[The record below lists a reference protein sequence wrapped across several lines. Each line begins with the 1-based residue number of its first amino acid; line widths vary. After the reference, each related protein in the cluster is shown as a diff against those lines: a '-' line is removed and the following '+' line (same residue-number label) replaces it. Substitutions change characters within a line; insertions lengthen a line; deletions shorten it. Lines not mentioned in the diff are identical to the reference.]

1 MRLAEKPMPRSY
13 HALDH
18 DWTPL
23 SRNPCWLSNA
33 FHCLRDYVKRNRPSL
48 ISSADTF
55 AKESFSNHKLHCAGD
70 KSIADD
76 FGASRYCKCE
86 SSLCATIHW
95 GFSCVP
101 TICSSLNCLSLCFIW
116 ISFCQLIRM
125 IRCCYPGTSKDSATE
140 LLSSFCNDP
149 TRVSLQKFSFFF
161 SRLKNFRFPYR
172 LRLSSIAS
180 GHTMTN
186 TPDLFRTPKLTV
198 IGPGQ
203 YWGGGP
209 PGKSL
214 GCC

>member
-1 MRLAEKPMPRSY
+1 MSWSY
-13 HALDH
+13 HLLDY

-101 TICSSLNCLSLCFIW
+101 TICSSLKLL
-116 ISFCQLIRM
+116 
-125 IRCCYPGTSKDSATE
+125 
-140 LLSSFCNDP
+140 LLSSDQAIIGLNRKGHSSENATSFPICFRSVPAIKNVRKANSSENAFGKKITP
-149 TRVSLQKFSFFF
+149 ISKSTEKAILAKTRGKTRDESA
-161 SRLKNFRFPYR
+161 RF
-172 LRLSSIAS
+172 
-180 GHTMTN
+180 
-186 TPDLFRTPKLTV
+186 
-198 IGPGQ
+198 
-203 YWGGGP
+203 
-209 PGKSL
+209 
-214 GCC
+214 

>member
-1 MRLAEKPMPRSY
+1 MLLPEKVIQRRY

-101 TICSSLNCLSLCFIW
+101 TICSSLKLNFWYTDLTMMNSRIRNPLKIQFRAKWKYVDTKCNTNGTGVTFSVYISDGLKTTAESMRHGNCAKTGGTAYVYISSHNFSL
-116 ISFCQLIRM
+116 
-125 IRCCYPGTSKDSATE
+125 E
-140 LLSSFCNDP
+140 LRNL
-149 TRVSLQKFSFFF
+149 
-161 SRLKNFRFPYR
+161 RF
-172 LRLSSIAS
+172 
-180 GHTMTN
+180 G
-186 TPDLFRTPKLTV
+186 KTV
-198 IGPGQ
+198 AA
-203 YWGGGP
+203 
-209 PGKSL
+209 
-214 GCC
+214 